1 MLKGAQKS
9 SLRRYSNMTQR
20 IITGIILLAVFIPIL
35 IFSDTVIFTVAI
47 ALLSLIGVYEMLRCL
62 KVHKSPA
69 IAIPS
74 LILAIGT
81 PLGARLIPDSAA
93 FAPWLFGIAVLYMF
107 WLSAYCVIKR
117 DTVAYS
123 LISSVFMSVI
133 YVTVGFTS
141 LILLRDSDGGQYIF
155 WLVFI
160 GAWITDTMAYFT
172 GFLFGRHKLKPEISP
187 KKTVE
192 GAIGGT
198 LFAGLAY
205 MLYGYIISHI
215 TGIDMHILM
224 LFIAGIIAAVVA
236 QFGDLIASVIKRQS
250 GIKDYGNIFPGH
262 GGVLDRFDSII
273 ALAPFLLMIH
283 TAPFLYL
290 IK

>member
-1 MLKGAQKS
+1 MA
-9 SLRRYSNMTQR
+9 QR

-35 IFSDTVIFTVAI
+35 IFSDTIIFTIVI
-47 ALLSLIGVYEMLRCL
+47 ALISLIGVYEMLRCL

-74 LILAIGT
+74 FIIALGT
-81 PLGARLIPDSAA
+81 PFGTRLIPNSSS
-93 FAPWLFGIAVLYMF
+93 FAPWVLGIAVLYMF

-141 LILLRDSDGGQYIF
+141 LILLRDSENGKYIF
-155 WLVFI
+155 WLVFV

-172 GFLFGRHKLKPEISP
+172 GFLFGRHKLIPEISP

-205 MLYGYIISHI
+205 VLYGYIISRI
-215 TGIDMHILM
+215 TGVDMHLIM

-236 QFGDLIASVIKRQS
+236 QFGDLIASVIKRQA

-262 GGVLDRFDSII
+262 GGILDRFDSII

>member
-1 MLKGAQKS
+1 MA
-9 SLRRYSNMTQR
+9 QR

-35 IFSDTVIFTVAI
+35 IFSDTIIFTIVI
-47 ALLSLIGVYEMLRCL
+47 ALISLIGVYEMLRCL

-74 LILAIGT
+74 LIIALGT
-81 PLGARLIPDSAA
+81 PFGARLIPNSAS
-93 FAPWLFGIAVLYMF
+93 FAPWVLGIAVLYMF

-141 LILLRDSDGGQYIF
+141 LILLRDSENGKYIF
-155 WLVFI
+155 WLVFV

-172 GFLFGRHKLKPEISP
+172 GFLFGRHKLIPEISP

-205 MLYGYIISHI
+205 VLYGYIISRI
-215 TGIDMHILM
+215 TGVDMHLIM

-236 QFGDLIASVIKRQS
+236 QFGDLIASVIKRQA

-262 GGVLDRFDSII
+262 GGILDRFDSII

>member
-172 GFLFGRHKLKPEISP
+172 GFLFGRHKLIPEISP

-192 GAIGGT
+192 GAIGGIVACIVT
-198 LFAGLAY
+198 V
-205 MLYGYIISHI
+205 
-215 TGIDMHILM
+215 ILN
-224 LFIAGIIAAVVA
+224 LSCYFSPV
-236 QFGDLIASVIKRQS
+236 
-250 GIKDYGNIFPGH
+250 
-262 GGVLDRFDSII
+262 
-273 ALAPFLLMIH
+273 
-283 TAPFLYL
+283 
-290 IK
+290 